1 MSSSKRKKTPTP
13 PSSHES
19 SPKSSPESSRRV
31 RPKNKEERVASQ
43 VDKKANTIIELLD
56 KQKKENNGTLLISP
70 DIKRHISAFVSA
82 HVTRELALDIYE
94 LLQRIRVEFS
104 AYNQYIISNIFI
116 SELVKRMRALDFEN
130 NEVVKHGMR
139 CISRFCE
146 ENGIRIDDI
155 VTINCVLI
163 GHSNNKTCDVANM
176 SKKKVANA
184 PPIIHAVAP
193 GHQALFTMVPHIGD
207 VMSINPQT
215 GTPYIET
222 LRDVRRKVNTYYENH
237 NTYYEEQLEIMKK
250 ILHELKFFKTIN
262 FFPDKEKQNEYLKKR
277 VLNIYDLDF
286 PKDTNIDKID
296 IDDVIEHLKML
307 IEKKERG
314 IKQNKDTIEKIKT
327 REESVFGTYS
337 SLNPNVLPLK
347 ILEGTECS
355 DINRP
360 TFFVIFESQLEIVK
374 CIFYLFM
381 KYGND
386 TSSGYLMIG
395 NYNNYEECVDT
406 FKDTLKN
413 NGLNRRTNYLNN
425 FDITSS
431 NAISRHVLQHL
442 LDYMYDGLNPK
453 MDDILPAISDSG
465 GRELKMDP
473 SWVVSYLF
481 PIISTI
487 YITCCRVGEIPS
499 RGLTRKNSEPKLGG
513 SRYKKSKCPYCGNHT
528 NSMMYFDFR
537 NYQKIVSKIVSW
549 DKLFVDTA
557 VQNNKKPPTSKT
569 GDKRKTRKAISAK

>member
-1 MSSSKRKKTPTP
+1 MSSSSKRKKMSPSP
-13 PSSHES
+13 SSHESSHES

-31 RPKNKEERVASQ
+31 RPKNKEEHGESQ
-43 VDKKANTIIELLD
+43 VDQKANTIIELLD
-56 KQKKENNGTLLISP
+56 KQKENNGTLLISP
-70 DIKRHISAFVSA
+70 VIKRDISDFVYKN
-82 HVTRELALDIYE
+82 VTRELAFDIYE
-94 LLQRIRVEFS
+94 LLQRIRVKFP

-130 NEVVKHGMR
+130 NEVVEHGMR

-146 ENGIRIDDI
+146 ENGLRIDDI

-237 NTYYEEQLEIMKK
+237 NTYYEEQLKIMK
-250 ILHELKFFKTIN
+250 ELLQKLEVIKLLPN
-262 FFPDKEKQNEYLKKR
+262 KEQKQT
-277 VLNIYDLDF
+277 F
-286 PKDTNIDKID
+286 KID
-296 IDDVIEHLKML
+296 ILNKYDLGLPEDTDFIKIDVIDVIEHLKML

-381 KYGND
+381 KYGNY
-386 TSSGYLMIG
+386 TLSGYLMIG

-413 NGLNRRTNYLNN
+413 NGLNRRTKYLNN

-487 YITCCRVGEIPS
+487 YITCCRVGEMPS

-537 NYQKIVSKIVSW
+537 NYKNIVTKIVSW

-557 VQNNKKPPTSKT
+557 VQKNKNPTSKT